1 MLSAYSGTCQFFL
14 VNSDANYKPNKLS
27 SKESLLNTWK
37 KGQNLLEAFWKVWR
51 NDYLL
56 SLRER
61 SQIKLKAARIESHKC
76 PNIGDIVQVKDNIPR
91 GAWKIG
97 RINELIF
104 NKEGHV
110 RAAKVILPNKRSIN
124 RPLNLL
130 YPLEC
135 DDKES
140 KDADTSTEMKNERLN
155 SDNDDANPNKDGS
168 VKKDD
173 SNSNNTTGRR
183 RRSNRKAAQEARDK
197 IFGETWTHGGGGAL
211 HN

>member
-1 MLSAYSGTCQFFL
+1 MTPSHFLSPSTKSGTPHFDIDD
-14 VNSDANYKPNKLS
+14 SDADYKPNKLS

-37 KGQNLLEAFWKVWR
+37 KGQNLLEAFCKVWR

-61 SQIKLKAARIESHKC
+61 SQIKLKAARIESYKY
-76 PNIGDIVQVKDNIPR
+76 PNIENIVQVKDNIPR

-97 RINELIF
+97 KINELIF

-110 RAAKVILPNKRSIN
+110 RAANVILLNKRSVN

-130 YPLEC
+130 YPLNC
-135 DDKES
+135 DDKKN
-140 KDADTSTEMKNERLN
+140 KDADTSTETKNERMN

-168 VKKDD
+168 AKKND
-173 SNSNNTTGRR
+173 SNLNNNTGQT
-183 RRSNRKAAQEARDK
+183 
-197 IFGETWTHGGGGAL
+197 
-211 HN
+211 